1 MSTNSFFCRVRA
13 TRLLIAPAAALLTL
27 GLAGV
32 APAPMVGTAH
42 AAGCN
47 DIEVVWARGTTENPG
62 VGYVGNAFV
71 QALRGKV
78 GGRQVGAYGV
88 NYPASYDF
96 TQAAGGANDASWHI
110 QSVMDNCPNTRIVL
124 GGYSQGA
131 GVVDALAAVPV
142 PGLGFDAPLPG
153 NAPDHIAALA
163 TFGNPAGKFGMSL
176 ANSPVWA
183 GRAIDLCNAGD
194 PVCNLGIFDATDVE
208 AHRAYA
214 GGPAQQAAGFVAG
227 LI

>member
-1 MSTNSFFCRVRA
+1 VPANRSPRRFRAVRA
-13 TRLLIAPAAALLTL
+13 LIALAAAPVAV
-27 GLAGV
+27 GLSAALPTTAV
-32 APAPMVGTAH
+32 PSAH

-47 DIEVVWARGTTENPG
+47 DIEVVWARGTTEDPG
-62 VGYVGNAFV
+62 VGRVGNAFV

-78 GGRQVGAYGV
+78 GGRSVGAYGV
-88 NYPASYDF
+88 IYPASYDF
-96 TQAAGGANDASWHI
+96 LQATAGANDASWHI
-110 QSVMDNCPNTRIVL
+110 QWVMDNCPATRIVL

-131 GVVDALAAVPV
+131 AVVDALAAVPV

-153 NAPDHIAALA
+153 NAPEHIAGLV

-214 GGPAQQAAGFVAG
+214 GGPAYQAAGFIAG
-227 LI
+227 LL